1 MAGRAIWGD
10 AVGRMGAEQ
19 RAAGAALAASRLD
32 ELAEVLEGRGAPAW
46 TPVPMADAPAVVGPT
61 WYRSYGSYGDTGQ

>member
-19 RAAGAALAASRLD
+19 RSRRGAALHRRLD
-32 ELAEVLEGRGAPAW
+32 ELAEVLEGPGAPAW
-46 TPVPMADAPAVVGPT
+46 IAVPMADAASVVGPT
-61 WYRSYGSYGDTGQ
+61 WYRTYGDAGQ